1 MKADTLEGGRLCLR
15 PSPAINGSASHGHHF
30 HTHQS
35 SPSIVGRF
43 SDADAF
49 VNTILAELAG
59 LYDDCCCAVEF
70 ELIYQHEEAI
80 VSR

>member
-1 MKADTLEGGRLCLR
+1 MGTIFTPIKAL
-15 PSPAINGSASHGHHF
+15 PALWD
-30 HTHQS
+30 
-35 SPSIVGRF
+35 VF

-49 VNTILAELAG
+49 VNTVLAELAG

-70 ELIYQHEEAI
+70 GLIHQHEEAI